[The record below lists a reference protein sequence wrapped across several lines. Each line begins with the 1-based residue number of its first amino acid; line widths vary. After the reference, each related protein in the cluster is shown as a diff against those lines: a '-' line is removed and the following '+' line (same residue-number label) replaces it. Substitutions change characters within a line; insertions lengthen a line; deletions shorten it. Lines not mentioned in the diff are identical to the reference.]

1 MPLFVSVYRLVTADR
16 GFCSLYSSIYEHRC
30 RRKGLTNI
38 YSTPGCTT
46 KRQIH
51 EDVGFLLSTYRIKA
65 LTESF
70 DSQSANAGNLLL
82 RQLGN
87 HLCPQGE
94 RDVTRLLDRR
104 RRKRSRAVEAAQVA
118 TDSTQQLVSEKQ
130 PTNFPVG
137 FLNFLSFKANFSVP
151 LLGALFVSAN

>member
-16 GFCSLYSSIYEHRC
+16 GFCSLYPCIYKHRC

-38 YSTPGCTT
+38 YSTPGCTS
-46 KRQIH
+46 KRHID
-51 EDVGFLLSTYRIKA
+51 EDVGLLLSTYRIKA

-70 DSQSANAGNLLL
+70 DSQLDNAGNLLL
-82 RQLGN
+82 RQLGQ

-94 RDVTRLLDRR
+94 RDVTSLLDRR

-118 TDSTQQLVSEKQ
+118 TDSTQQLVSEKH
-130 PTNFPVG
+130 PTDFPVC

-151 LLGALFVSAN
+151 LLRTLFVSDN